1 MDVSSFNKQFRDMS
15 GTKVSFLNVSSNYL
29 SKGEIVLD
37 SNGERLFSP
46 KINEKSRIMSPRE
59 RDSTFDMLHQ

>member
-1 MDVSSFNKQFRDMS
+1 MS
-15 GTKVSFLNVSSNYL
+15 GTKVSFLNISSNYL
-29 SKGEIVLD
+29 SKGEIILD

-59 RDSTFDMLHQ
+59 RDSTFDMLH